1 MYVNRHKG
9 NNPDERC
16 AQCKKYR
23 NKLHYLLRA
32 AERQHY
38 QNLLYE
44 HKSNVKKS
52 WQILKMIINKKKSS
66 PVCTKFKCN
75 DTIVSDKNEIA
86 EKINKFF
93 VNVGA
98 TLAAAIAP
106 SNKKIHQWLKR
117 KWKISYY
124 I

>member
-1 MYVNRHKG
+1 MCSV
-9 NNPDERC
+9 
-16 AQCKKYR
+16 QKKYR

-32 AERQHY
+32 AKRQHY

-44 HKSNVKKS
+44 HKSNMKKS

-75 DTIVSDKNEIA
+75 DTIISDKNEIIV
-86 EKINKFF
+86 KFNKFF
-93 VNVGA
+93 VNVGT

-106 SNKKIHQWLKR
+106 SNKKPFGIYEK
-117 KWKISYY
+117 
-124 I
+124 